1 MASLLYGAKAHGASP
16 NERLQTRR
24 HYARAL
30 RRAWPGRCLTTLIA
44 VEGTDPEHGLICG
57 RHPTKYDN
65 VSDERGR
72 RSSPDYSSNHMGYDG
87 NAGAALLPHS
97 SPR

>member
-1 MASLLYGAKAHGASP
+1 MDLVRTRFRRARRHRMRGVLAQGAMASLLYGAKAHGASP

-44 VEGTDPEHGLICG
+44 VEGANPE
-57 RHPTKYDN
+57 
-65 VSDERGR
+65 VSIIKAQFTTWFD
-72 RSSPDYSSNHMGYDG
+72 MWT
-87 NAGAALLPHS
+87 APHEV
-97 SPR
+97 RQRI